1 MYSRWQSIGGL
12 KTQNFIQASVN
23 GKKDTVEILLTYEG
37 IDITKA
43 DDDGETSI
51 TKARNEEIKKLL
63 KAKLKMKSSGKV
75 LLSPLPATGKSEI
88 DEEIVEK
95 EDKLQDVKTEEEI
108 PVVKV
113 EEKIADS

>member
-1 MYSRWQSIGGL
+1 MSKSKPYEIGGS
-12 KTQNFIQASVN
+12 KYAFDFVN
-23 GKKDTVEILLTYEG
+23 GKMVG
-37 IDITKA
+37 IQKA

-51 TKARNEEIKKLL
+51 TKARNEEIKELL

-75 LLSPLPATGKSEI
+75 LLSPLPAKGKSEK

>member
-1 MYSRWQSIGGL
+1 
-12 KTQNFIQASVN
+12 
-23 GKKDTVEILLTYEG
+23 
-37 IDITKA
+37 
-43 DDDGETSI
+43 
-51 TKARNEEIKKLL
+51 
-63 KAKLKMKSSGKV
+63 MKSSGKV
-75 LLSPLPATGKSEI
+75 LLSPLPAKGKSEK

>member
-1 MYSRWQSIGGL
+1 MFLVKWKDRPFKDATWEKDKDINNDLKIGQFRIFQTPPTKSNY
-12 KTQNFIQASVN
+12 KTALQKA
-23 GKKDTVEILLTYEG
+23 KK
-37 IDITKA
+37 
-43 DDDGETSI
+43 
-51 TKARNEEIKKLL
+51 

-75 LLSPLPATGKSEI
+75 LLSPLPATGKSEK